1 MAGRPSPRAILLPLA
16 WLAAAGAIAVGVAVL
31 VTTLDPAN
39 AATRPELTS
48 VADRAA
54 EAAMGDAVTQLR
66 AEADAVGA
74 VEAAAK
80 EALSR
85 ALAGDGAGVD
95 AALAR
100 GTPELAAA
108 DAAGAAFDHAVAAVP
123 GVGPGRE
130 TRLAPRVLAR
140 YDALAADRGL
150 AAGLDAEWTVFT
162 GRVGQVATLA
172 DVLRRHDTETAAA
185 TTLGAA
191 ARYADAL
198 AALDKPNATL
208 AEIGLLR
215 DALAATVDVGTL
227 STWIAEHTA
236 YDTALRNLYIA
247 LLASNGAV
255 TDPVRA
261 AAAVEATTRAAL
273 PADTRMLTL
282 ILSDVAGGGANQRAT
297 AIAAIHAALV
307 AALDEQARLAAA
319 PAPPTPSPT
328 APATASP
335 TPAPTG

>member
-16 WLAAAGAIAVGVAVL
+16 WLAAAGAIAVGLAIL
-31 VTTLDPAN
+31 LATLDSPN
-39 AATRPELTS
+39 AASRPELTS

-54 EAAMGDAVTQLR
+54 EAAIGDAVTQLR
-66 AEADAVGA
+66 AETYAVAA
-74 VEAAAK
+74 VAGAAK

-85 ALAGDGAGVD
+85 GLAGDSAGVD

-108 DAAGAAFDHAVAAVP
+108 DAAGAAFDDAVAVVP
-123 GVGPGRE
+123 GMGPGRE

-150 AAGLDAEWTVFT
+150 ATSLDAEWTVFT

-172 DVLRRHDTETAAA
+172 DVLRRHDAETVAA

-208 AEIGLLR
+208 AEIRLLR
-215 DALAATVDVGTL
+215 DALASVADTGTL

-282 ILSDVAGGGANQRAT
+282 ILSDVAGGGANQRAA
-297 AIAAIHAALV
+297 AIAAIHTALA
-307 AALDEQARLAAA
+307 AALDEQASLAA
-319 PAPPTPSPT
+319 PT
-328 APATASP
+328 AV
-335 TPAPTG
+335 PTG